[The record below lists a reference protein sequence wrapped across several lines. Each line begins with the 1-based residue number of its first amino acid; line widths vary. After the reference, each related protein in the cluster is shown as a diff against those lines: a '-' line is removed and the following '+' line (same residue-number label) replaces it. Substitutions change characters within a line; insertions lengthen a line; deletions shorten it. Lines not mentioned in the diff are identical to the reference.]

1 MEAASQKPKPDEAQV
16 SVIGSDIVITGNIEA
31 SVDLHIEGKVVGDV
45 RCMTLI
51 LGENSIVSGTIV
63 AERVRVSGKVDGAI
77 DTKDLAIE
85 ASARVTGEVSYARLR
100 VATGGVIEGRMT
112 WKAEEEVPG
121 EVAKLK
127 LVEPQQPNGKP
138 AASVYIE

>member
-1 MEAASQKPKPDEAQV
+1 MEAANHKPKADDAQV
-16 SVIGSDIVITGNIEA
+16 SVIGADIVITGNIEA

-51 LGENSIVSGTIV
+51 LGESSSVSGTIV
-63 AERVRVSGKVDGAI
+63 AERVRVSGRVDGAI

-85 ASARVTGEVSYARLR
+85 AAARVTGEISYSRLR
-100 VATGGVIEGRMT
+100 VATGGVIEGSMN
-112 WKAEEEVPG
+112 WKGEEEVVG
-121 EVAKLK
+121 EGAKLK
-127 LVEPQQPNGKP
+127 LVEPQIEPK

>member
-1 MEAASQKPKPDEAQV
+1 MEAASQKTKPDEAQV

-51 LGENSIVSGTIV
+51 LGENSTVSGTIV

-100 VATGGVIEGRMT
+100 VATGGVIEGRMN
-112 WKAEEEVPG
+112 WKGEEEIPG
-121 EVAKLK
+121 EGAKLK
-127 LVEPQQPNGKP
+127 LVEPQAAKP
-138 AASVYIE
+138 AAAVYIE

>member
-1 MEAASQKPKPDEAQV
+1 MEAANHKPKADDAQV
-16 SVIGSDIVITGNIEA
+16 SVIGADIVITGNIEA

-51 LGENSIVSGTIV
+51 LGESSSVSGTIV
-63 AERVRVSGKVDGAI
+63 AERVRVSGRVDGAI

-85 ASARVTGEVSYARLR
+85 AAARVTGEISYSRLR
-100 VATGGVIEGRMT
+100 VATGGVIEGSMN
-112 WKAEEEVPG
+112 WKGEEEVAG
-121 EVAKLK
+121 EGAKLK
-127 LVEPQQPNGKP
+127 LVEPQIEPK